1 MSEQEKNEAKTLLRK
16 LLGSKA
22 AVSVLRPW
30 RALPRREVFC
40 DIKQR
45 AGVKDSLAPFRV
57 LDSHDKKRSIFRKIC
72 PERTHR
78 RGKLHRLRTRK
89 TERPRYETINPDPY
103 AKRTAR
109 RAAATSALP
118 SNPVGPAPRTPQ
130 EHARRPLEY
139 PHLALPRAHR
149 ANAGR
154 RFCRALGG
162 NCPWPPLN
170 LSPGRY
176 PMYHQIHTY
185 TELQQQIHD
194 DLRIQNPEWVKSN
207 GECPTCDSYQSRL
220 MEMLDPLTRTGSNAT
235 RSK

>member
-1 MSEQEKNEAKTLLRK
+1 MRK
-16 LLGSKA
+16 LLGSKT
-22 AVSVLRPW
+22 AVSVLGPG
-30 RALPRREVFC
+30 AHLPRREVFC
-40 DIKQR
+40 EIKQR
-45 AGVKDSLAPFRV
+45 AGVKDLLAPSESWIRTTRNGQSFGKYARSALTDEVNYRV
-57 LDSHDKKRSIFRKIC
+57 
-72 PERTHR
+72 
-78 RGKLHRLRTRK
+78 LRTRK
-89 TERPRYETINPDPY
+89 NRKTRYETINPDPY

-109 RAAATSALP
+109 RAAATPALP
-118 SNPVGPAPRTPQ
+118 SNPVGPASRTPQ

-170 LSPGRY
+170 LSPGQY

-194 DLRIQNPEWVKSN
+194 DLRIQHPEWVKSN
-207 GECPTCDSYQSRL
+207 GECPTCDSYESRL
-220 MEMLDPLTRTGSNAT
+220 TEMLGALTRTGSNAT